1 MSISNEQLTILR
13 RYVDEPDTST
23 YTDVDL
29 NDIFTTF
36 GSDLNLAAAEVWRDK
51 AAKAASL
58 VDESEGPSSLK
69 LSQLYDRA
77 VAQANFYD
85 ARSSTATATS
95 RGRTTT
101 RAIERA

>member
-1 MSISNEQLTILR
+1 MAITNEQLTVLR
-13 RYVDEPDTST
+13 RYIDEPTTDTYS
-23 YTDVDL
+23 DL
-29 NDIFTTF
+29 ALNSIFETF

-77 VAQANFYD
+77 VLQSKFYD
-85 ARSSTATATS
+85 ERSVVTIATTT
-95 RGRTTT
+95 RRTTT
-101 RAIERA
+101 RAIERG